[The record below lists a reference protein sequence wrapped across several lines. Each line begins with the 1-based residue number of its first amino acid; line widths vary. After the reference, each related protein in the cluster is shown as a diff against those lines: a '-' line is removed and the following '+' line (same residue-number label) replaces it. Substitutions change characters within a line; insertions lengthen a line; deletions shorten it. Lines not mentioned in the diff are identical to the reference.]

1 MPQRERFLEHRITGP
16 VGVGEAQA
24 RRVGKAQGVCRA
36 AFGLRAQGVHLAQR
50 AGRGHR
56 HGVAVAGDVDA
67 QIARVL
73 TALRELRQ
81 TLPAA
86 VTVWAGGSCPALD
99 RQGVVAGVL
108 RLHALERLPE
118 QVALW
123 RAAAAPA

>member
-1 MPQRERFLEHRITGP
+1 MFGTATRPGATRALLLGSGELGKEVAIELQRFGIEVIAADRYADAPAMQVAHR
-16 VGVGEAQA
+16 A
-24 RRVGKAQGVCRA
+24 
-36 AFGLRAQGVHLAQR
+36 H
-50 AGRGHR
+50 
-56 HGVAVAGDVDA
+56 
-67 QIARVL
+67 VL
-73 TALRELRQ
+73 DMLDGAALRELRQ